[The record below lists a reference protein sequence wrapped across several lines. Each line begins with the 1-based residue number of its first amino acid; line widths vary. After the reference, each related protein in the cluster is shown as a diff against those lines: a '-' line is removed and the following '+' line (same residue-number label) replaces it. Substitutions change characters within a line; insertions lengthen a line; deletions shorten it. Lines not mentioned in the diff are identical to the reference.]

1 MRTTRSW
8 LLSCTALAVSSAM
21 CGLGAPGDSAP
32 APAPT
37 GLEWEQEQNLHLN
50 KEAPTA
56 FFASFSDLQSAL
68 KVLPENSKWRRS
80 LNGQWKFHW
89 AKDPQSRPADFYKPD
104 YDVKDWKE
112 IKVPSSW
119 QTQGYGTPIY
129 SNQPYPFER
138 SWPYVMKEPSNKNY
152 TSYKERNP
160 VGSYRRTFEV
170 PESWDGRRI
179 VLCLEGVISFYYVW
193 LNGELLGYNQDSKTP
208 AEWDITD
215 KVKKGENVLALEV
228 YRWSSGAYLEC
239 QDMWRLSGIERD
251 VYLYSTP
258 KQYIA
263 DFKVVSPLDKEY
275 KDGEKTSD

>member
-8 LLSCTALAVSSAM
+8 LLSCTALAVGSAM
-21 CGLGAPGDSAP
+21 CGLGAPGDSSP

-68 KVLPENSKWRRS
+68 KVLPENSKWRKS

-112 IKVPSSW
+112 IKVPASW

-170 PESWDGRRI
+170 PADWDGR
-179 VLCLEGVISFYYVW
+179 
-193 LNGELLGYNQDSKTP
+193 
-208 AEWDITD
+208 
-215 KVKKGENVLALEV
+215 EV
-228 YRWSSGAYLEC
+228 YMQFDGVDSFFYLWINGQYVGFSKDSRNPATLTSAPTSRRGRTWWPRRCTAIPTARTWNARTCSACPAFSATSPFLRCPRSTSATFSRRPTRWTSGT
-239 QDMWRLSGIERD
+239 G
-251 VYLYSTP
+251 P
-258 KQYIA
+258 
-263 DFKVVSPLDKEY
+263 
-275 KDGEKTSD
+275 

>member
-170 PESWDGRRI
+170 PADWDGR
-179 VLCLEGVISFYYVW
+179 
-193 LNGELLGYNQDSKTP
+193 
-208 AEWDITD
+208 
-215 KVKKGENVLALEV
+215 EV
-228 YRWSSGAYLEC
+228 YMQFDGVDSFFYLWING
-239 QDMWRLSGIERD
+239 QYVGFPKIPGIRP
-251 VYLYSTP
+251 VL
-258 KQYIA
+258 
-263 DFKVVSPLDKEY
+263 
-275 KDGEKTSD
+275 TSAPTLRRGRTWWPQRCTAIPTEHI